1 MDIGQTVYSYNALIS
16 SAISMIESLCVL
28 CNKKDNNY
36 GEEMNIIIH
45 NVRLC
50 NEKCAFRLLIFPNQI
65 LNSIVELI
73 RQMSRILQRLQF
85 FLIFHSFLSI
95 NIK

>member
-36 GEEMNIIIH
+36 GEEMNISLFIMCAYVTK
-45 NVRLC
+45 NV
-50 NEKCAFRLLIFPNQI
+50 
-65 LNSIVELI
+65 
-73 RQMSRILQRLQF
+73 
-85 FLIFHSFLSI
+85 HSVC
-95 NIK
+95 